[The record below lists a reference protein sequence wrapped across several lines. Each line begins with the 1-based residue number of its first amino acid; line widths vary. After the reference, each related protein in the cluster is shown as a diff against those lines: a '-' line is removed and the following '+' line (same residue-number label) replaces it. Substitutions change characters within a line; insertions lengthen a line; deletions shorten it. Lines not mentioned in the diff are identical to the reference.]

1 MLSKVK
7 LFSLEYE
14 WSNLETIG
22 LIIAKVRESY
32 TDLVL
37 KLEDTSVV
45 DWSFLFRD
53 VEEKFKINVK
63 FEKPNTILP

>member
-45 DWSFLFRD
+45 DWSFLFQD

>member
-22 LIIAKVRESY
+22 FIIAKVRESY

-45 DWSFLFRD
+45 DWSFLFQD

>member
-1 MLSKVK
+1 MLLKVK
-7 LFSLEYE
+7 LFSLEYG

>member
-1 MLSKVK
+1 MLLKVK